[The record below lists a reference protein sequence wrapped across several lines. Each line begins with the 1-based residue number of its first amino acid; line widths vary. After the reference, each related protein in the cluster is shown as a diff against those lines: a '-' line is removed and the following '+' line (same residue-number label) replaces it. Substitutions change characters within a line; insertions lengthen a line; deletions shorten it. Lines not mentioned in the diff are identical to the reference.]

1 MKIHSRT
8 LECSTGRTTLE
19 IFEFKHEPEKETIED
34 FLTYVKFR
42 FPNQDIEI
50 FYGGAR
56 VKILKKVNNPPKKED
71 NHAGW
76 DESDNAYEF
85 RDSNSKGKVR
95 GRKA

>member
-19 IFEFKHEPEKETIED
+19 IFEFKREPDKETIDE

-42 FPNQDIEI
+42 FPNQEIEI

-56 VKILKKVNNPPKKED
+56 VKILKKVNNNPKKE
-71 NHAGW
+71 NNAGW
-76 DESDNAYEF
+76 DEDDNIYEF
-85 RDSNSKGKVR
+85 REVKKVR
-95 GRKA
+95 GRKSQPV

>member
-19 IFEFKHEPEKETIED
+19 IFEFKHEPEKETIEE

-56 VKILKKVNNPPKKED
+56 VKILKKVNNPPKRD
-71 NHAGW
+71 NNAGW
-76 DESDNAYEF
+76 DEGDNIYEF
-85 RDSNSKGKVR
+85 KESTGKVR
-95 GRKA
+95 GRKT